1 MKYKKKSILLFV
13 LIFVPN
19 CLGYPPYHIIN
30 FFSVFNCHIYFFTYY
45 MILELKYPLKCGKS
59 DENVKAHFLA
69 DDIYM
74 FLSIMLYK
82 NFTKE
87 KKST

>member
-1 MKYKKKSILLFV
+1 
-13 LIFVPN
+13 
-19 CLGYPPYHIIN
+19 
-30 FFSVFNCHIYFFTYY
+30 

-69 DDIYM
+69 DDIYI

-82 NFTKE
+82 NFRDIGAMLNFERWTKE
-87 KKST
+87 SYRIYEIHKNSDQLAHL